1 MVNDSCYLF
10 HHSYTACDLY
20 NITVTVENDVT
31 ASQSETV
38 EVKVPCPLSMLTVTP
53 RPSSTTKGIIYL
65 SNSSSL
71 QLTVSL
77 ATGSFVNYTINW
89 GDGHQD
95 IEEQISQV
103 DPTVFI
109 KKHFYGKIANY
120 NVTVDAAST
129 VNESDFIKNTL
140 KVFIIRCAAPVFTFP
155 YGKLHSPIVITQGI
169 DFQFVASWVY
179 DDKECEK
186 LGKENLDLKKWE
198 IVFPNGSKRNFSVSE
213 NSNLRSV
220 EFRVA
225 KHKYGLGLH
234 KITLHVSYNS
244 TNYEANGYFEIKQSN
259 LVIQIR
265 NGVYQKIPWQVLG
278 EDGNRTFYEFQLI
291 GTDSFDPDN
300 RTAGSNLMIFR
311 WECRVNA
318 TSSDFLKEVDKRRKN
333 ATNVSFECLHEE
345 FQSVNIS
352 AIKMNGVVG
361 YNTEGFLEGF
371 QYEFKV
377 IVTKGSRNGSFVQ
390 KLTFAEGSPPKID
403 LV

>member
-1 MVNDSCYLF
+1 
-10 HHSYTACDLY
+10 
-20 NITVTVENDVT
+20 
-31 ASQSETV
+31 
-38 EVKVPCPLSMLTVTP
+38 MLTVKP
-53 RPSSTTKGIIYL
+53 RPINTTEGIIYL
-65 SNSSSL
+65 SKSSNL

-77 ATGSFVNYTINW
+77 ATGSFVNYTIDW

-103 DPTVFI
+103 VPTVFI
-109 KKHFYGKIANY
+109 KKHFYKNIANY
-120 NVTVDAAST
+120 SVTVNATSA
-129 VNESDFIKNTL
+129 VNESDFITNTL
-140 KVFIIRCAAPVFTFP
+140 QVLILGCAAPVFTFP
-155 YGKLHSPIVITQGI
+155 YGKLYSPIVITQGI

-179 DDKECEK
+179 DDEECETD
-186 LGKENLDLKKWE
+186 GKEKLVLKKWE
-198 IVFPNGSKRNFSVSE
+198 IVFPNGSKRNFNVSK
-213 NSNLRSV
+213 NSNLRSAV
-220 EFRVA
+220 FHVT
-225 KHKYGLGLH
+225 KHTYGLGLH
-234 KITLHVSYNS
+234 RITLHVSYDIA
-244 TNYEANGYFEIKQSN
+244 NYEFIGYFRIKQSN

-300 RTAGSNLMIFR
+300 RAAGSDLMTFR
-311 WECRVNA
+311 WECRANA
-318 TSSDFLKEVDKRRKN
+318 TSSVFLKQVEKRRKN
-333 ATNVSFECLHEE
+333 ATKAVSFECLNEE
-345 FQSVNIS
+345 FQSVNTS

-390 KLTFAEGSPPKID
+390 RLKFAEGSPPKID